1 MIPPIYGSM
10 AEEIGTRMIDQWMTW
25 DDRFP
30 NGINKKN
37 NASILL
43 SLWTWVSPH
52 VQTPQTPPNTH
63 QKRDTTHDN
72 PDTIQTPA
80 QRQESSRISRGPGS
94 GANQMILD
102 GSLQGWCAL
111 AGSTLLNVEP
121 GKVRVY

>member
-1 MIPPIYGSM
+1 
-10 AEEIGTRMIDQWMTW
+10 MIDQWMTW

-37 NASILL
+37 NAKYPAESLNL
-43 SLWTWVSPH
+43 SLPH

-102 GSLQGWCAL
+102 GSLQG
-111 AGSTLLNVEP
+111 
-121 GKVRVY
+121 